1 MNPKACVCSDF
12 LICGKVTYIMPIFAL
27 VLLFLS
33 ASLHSLWNF
42 LLKQSDE
49 KYITMGWQVI
59 LSGIVSLILLLFTG
73 MPPRSMWLFAL
84 ASGAL
89 EVIYFLLLSSAYSDH
104 DFSLVYPMAR
114 GSAPALL
121 VLWSAIFLHERLTL
135 PGYLGL
141 AMITGGMVVIGAT
154 SLLQNHENKPHLKG
168 IAIALTVAFIISIYT
183 LIDGTAVKNGP
194 PLPYALVMFT
204 MVPIITTPFLVNR
217 YGWDHFARAW
227 SVQWTSLIGAGA
239 LGLIAYLLALYAYTF
254 APLSYSGA
262 IREVSV
268 VIGAFLGWRLL
279 SEKMGG
285 LRVIGSAIIFAGIL
299 VIALFG

>member
-1 MNPKACVCSDF
+1 MFSF
-12 LICGKVTYIMPIFAL
+12 CGKVTYVMPTFAL
-27 VLLFLS
+27 VLLFVS

-42 LLKQSDE
+42 LLKQSEE
-49 KYITMGWQVI
+49 KYVTMGWQVI
-59 LSGIVSLILLLFTG
+59 LSGAVSLILLFFIGL
-73 MPPRSMWLFAL
+73 PPRSMWLFAL
-84 ASGAL
+84 ASGTL

-114 GSAPALL
+114 GAAPALL
-121 VLWSAIFLHERLTL
+121 VLWSAIFLHERLT
-135 PGYLGL
+135 PHGYLGL
-141 AMITGGMVVIGAT
+141 AMITGGMIVIGTT

-168 IAIALTVAFIISIYT
+168 IAIALTVAFVISIYT

-194 PLPYALVMFT
+194 PLPYALVMFAL
-204 MVPIITTPFLVNR
+204 VPFITTPFLVRR

-227 SVQWTSLIGAGA
+227 SVQWTSLIAAGA
-239 LGLIAYLLALYAYTF
+239 LGVIAYLLALYAYTF

-268 VIGAFLGWRLL
+268 VIGAFLGWKFL

-285 LRVIGSAIIFAGIL
+285 LRVIGAAIIFAGIL